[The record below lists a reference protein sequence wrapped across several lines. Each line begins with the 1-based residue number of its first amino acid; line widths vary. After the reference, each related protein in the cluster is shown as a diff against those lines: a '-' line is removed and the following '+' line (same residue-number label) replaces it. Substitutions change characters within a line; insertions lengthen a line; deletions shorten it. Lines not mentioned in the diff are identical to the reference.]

1 MSIRPKTIKSRCLKQ
16 GDTFGIIAPAGS
28 FDRKR
33 FDSGVRILHDMGFNT
48 TVDERIFGKSGY
60 LAGTDDQ
67 RADELEQMIDD
78 DQVDAIIC
86 ARGGFGCL
94 RMLPHLDFER
104 ARRNAKPLIGF
115 SDITALHQ
123 AMFKRAG
130 LVTFHG
136 PTITTLASADA
147 ASWQSMLHVMT
158 QPDPVR
164 LDLSQTNIVQEGVA
178 HGVFLGGNLTTLSHL
193 IGTPFMADLT
203 GCLLLLE
210 DTGEKPYRID
220 RMLTHLILAGCLDT
234 LAGLVLGTFDDC
246 GAMAEIEALMLH
258 HFGGRQIPI
267 VSEASIGHGSCN
279 LTVPLGLPAELDTHK
294 GALTFS
300 ESAFA
305 DRSSR

>member
-1 MSIRPKTIKSRCLKQ
+1 MRPKSIKSRCLKQ
-16 GDTFGIIAPAGS
+16 NDTFGIVAPAGS
-28 FDRKR
+28 FDRKL
-33 FDSGVRILHDMGFNT
+33 FDSGVRILHEMGFKT
-48 TVDERIFGKSGY
+48 RVDECIFVQSGY
-60 LAGTDDQ
+60 LAGTDEQ
-67 RADELEQMIDD
+67 RADQLVQMIDD

-94 RMLPHLDFER
+94 RMLPHLDFDCMQ
-104 ARRNAKPLIGF
+104 RNAKPLVGF

-123 AMFKRAG
+123 AMFRRSG

-136 PTITTLASADA
+136 PTVTSLARADA
-147 ASWQSMLHVMT
+147 ASWQSMLHAMT
-158 QPDPVR
+158 QSAPLR
-164 LDLSQTNIVQEGVA
+164 LDLSQANIVQEGVA
-178 HGVFLGGNLTTLSHL
+178 RGVFLGGNLTTLSHL

-220 RMLTHLILAGCLDT
+220 RMLTHLRLAGCLDA

-246 GAMAEIEALMLH
+246 GAMSEIEAMVLH
-258 HFGGRQIPI
+258 HFGGYQIPI
-267 VSEASIGHGSCN
+267 VSEVSIGHGNCN
-279 LTVPLGLPAELDTHK
+279 LTVPLGLPAELDTYQ

-305 DRSSR
+305 S

>member
-1 MSIRPKTIKSRCLKQ
+1 MTIRPKTIKPQCLKQ
-16 GDTFGIIAPAGS
+16 GDTFGIVAPAGS
-28 FDRKR
+28 FDRKL

-48 TVDERIFGKSGY
+48 TVDERIFGQSGY

-67 RADELEQMIDD
+67 RADQLAQMIDD

-86 ARGGFGCL
+86 ARGGFGCM
-94 RMLPHLDFER
+94 RMLPYLDFER
-104 ARRNAKPLIGF
+104 MQLNAKPLVGF

-123 AMFKRAG
+123 ALFIRAG

-136 PTITTLASADA
+136 PTVTTLARVDE
-147 ASWQSMLHVMT
+147 ASWQSMLQTMT

-164 LDLSQTNIVQEGVA
+164 LDLSQANIVQEGVA

-203 GCLLLLE
+203 GCVLLLE
-210 DTGEKPYRID
+210 ETGEKPYRID
-220 RMLTHLILAGCLDT
+220 RMLTHLRLAGCLDALT
-234 LAGLVLGTFDDC
+234 GLVLGTFDDC
-246 GAMAEIEALMLH
+246 GAMAEIEALVLH
-258 HFGGRQIPI
+258 HFGGDQIPI
-267 VSEASIGHGSCN
+267 VSEVSIGHGSGN

-305 DRSSR
+305 V

>member
-1 MSIRPKTIKSRCLKQ
+1 MPIRPKTIKSRCLKQ
-16 GDTFGIIAPAGS
+16 GDTFGIVAPAGS
-28 FDRKR
+28 FERKR
-33 FDSGVRILHDMGFNT
+33 FDSGVRVLHDMGFNT
-48 TVDERIFGKSGY
+48 TVDEHIFGQSGY

-67 RADELEQMIDD
+67 RADQLEQMVDD

-104 ARRNAKPLIGF
+104 LQRNAKALVGF

-123 AMFKRAG
+123 ALFTRAG

-136 PTITTLASADA
+136 PTVTTLARADE
-147 ASWQSMLHVMT
+147 ASWQSMLHAMT

-164 LDLSQTNIVQEGVA
+164 IDLSQANIVQEGVA

-193 IGTPFMADLT
+193 IGTPFMANLT

-220 RMLTHLILAGCLDT
+220 RMLTHLRLAGCLDA

-258 HFGGRQIPI
+258 HFGGDQIPI
-267 VSEASIGHGSCN
+267 VSEVSIGHGSCN

-294 GALTFS
+294 GVLVFS
-300 ESAFA
+300 ESAFT
-305 DRSSR
+305 S

>member
-1 MSIRPKTIKSRCLKQ
+1 MPIHPKTIKARCLKQ
-16 GDTFGIIAPAGS
+16 GDTFGIVAPAGS
-28 FDRKR
+28 FDRNL

-48 TVDERIFGKSGY
+48 TVDERIFVQSGY

-67 RADELEQMIDD
+67 RADQFEQMIDD
-78 DQVDAIIC
+78 DQVDAVIC

-104 ARRNAKPLIGF
+104 VRRNAKPLVGF

-123 AMFKRAG
+123 AMYQQAG

-136 PTITTLASADA
+136 PTVTTLARGDA
-147 ASWQSMLHVMT
+147 ASWQSMLHAIT

-164 LDLSQTNIVQEGVA
+164 LDLSQVNIVQEGAA
-178 HGVFLGGNLTTLSHL
+178 HGVLLGGNLTTLNHL

-210 DTGEKPYRID
+210 ETGEQPYRID
-220 RMLTHLILAGCLDT
+220 RMLTHLRLAGCLDT
-234 LAGLVLGTFDDC
+234 LAGLVLGTFENC
-246 GAMAEIEALMLH
+246 GAMAEIEALVLH
-258 HFGGRQIPI
+258 HFGSEQIPI
-267 VSEASIGHGSCN
+267 VSEVSIGHGSCN
-279 LTVPLGLPAELDTHK
+279 LTVPLGLSAELDTHK

-300 ESAFA
+300 ESAFT
-305 DRSSR
+305 S